1 MGTRIAA
8 LQPVEHRLQLIRG
21 IGGVTIVD
29 DAYNSNPAGA
39 AAAIEVL
46 ADLDQTDSNRKVV
59 ITPGMIELGDLQ
71 YEENKLLGTNAAMI
85 ADVLIVVGAVNRDA
99 LVAGARAAP
108 NARAEVIV
116 VDTLA
121 QATEKLA
128 ELKLGAG
135 DWVLFENDLPDHYET

>member
-1 MGTRIAA
+1 
-8 LQPVEHRLQLIRG
+8 
-21 IGGVTIVD
+21 
-29 DAYNSNPAGA
+29 
-39 AAAIEVL
+39 
-46 ADLDQTDSNRKVV
+46 RKVV

-71 YEENKLLGTNAAMI
+71 YEKNKLFGTHAAGI
-85 ADVLIVVGAVNRDA
+85 VDFLIVVGKVNRDA

-135 DWVLFENDLPDHYET
+135 DWVLFENDLPDHYES